1 MNAQHQL
8 ALAAALLFGSCA
20 GTPDHHHRSV
30 EAWESLRDEHEAAR
44 QTTPQLAGA
53 TELSELLRHARLHN
67 PRLEAA
73 FERWRAALEEVP
85 QVTKL
90 PEPRLTLAGYAAEL
104 ETRVGPM
111 RAKASLMQP
120 LPRAGELDAQGARA
134 EALAEVARVELED
147 LRLELDAAVRDSWYE
162 RAWLAEAQ
170 SVSRGHLDLLVH
182 WEAVARTRL
191 ESGLGSHADVIQAQ
205 VELGKLEDRVRS
217 LEDLA
222 RPTDARLNEA
232 LGREPGAALPPA
244 PRLPLEQRLPE
255 EASLFAALAES
266 PAQLAFHHRREA
278 TEQALEVARTSG
290 AARWS
295 LGAEYALID
304 AARTSGVSGSG
315 DDALALVV
323 GVDLPVWSSAYEA
336 AEREQEA
343 RLRAVGRDQRASLDA
358 LGSQLELALYQ
369 LRDADRRAGLYTE
382 SLIPKGEEALRALD
396 ASYQSGEA
404 SFLRLVDAQRVL
416 LEFQLEAVRAR
427 TDRARA
433 LARVERL
440 TGSPL
445 HTESNR

>member
-1 MNAQHQL
+1 MNSRHQL
-8 ALAAALLFGSCA
+8 ALATLLLCSCA
-20 GTPDHHHRSV
+20 SRPDHHRSV
-30 EAWESLRDEHEAAR
+30 EEWESLRAEHQAAR
-44 QTTPQLAGA
+44 AQTPDLAPQA
-53 TELSELLRHARLHN
+53 ELNEILRYARLSN

-85 QVTKL
+85 QATKL
-90 PEPRLTLAGYAAEL
+90 PEPKLTLAGYAAEI

-111 RAKASLMQP
+111 RGRASLVQS
-120 LPRAGELDAQGARA
+120 LPRSGELDARGARA
-134 EALAEVARVELED
+134 AAMAEVARVELED
-147 LRLELDAAVRDSWYE
+147 LRLEIDAAVRDSWYE

-170 SVSRGHLDLLVH
+170 SVSRGHLDLLLH

-191 ESGLGSHADVIQAQ
+191 ESGIGSHADVIQAQ

-217 LEDLA
+217 LEDLG

-232 LGREPGAALPPA
+232 LGRDPAAPLPPA
-244 PRLPLEQRLPE
+244 PALPAGGSLPE
-255 EASLFAALAES
+255 EAPLFAALAQS
-266 PAQLAFHHRREA
+266 PAQVAFLHRREA

-295 LGAEYALID
+295 VGAEYTLID
-304 AARTSGVSGSG
+304 PARSSGVSGSG

-323 GVDLPVWSSAYEA
+323 GVDLPLWSSSYEA
-336 AEREQEA
+336 AERQQEA
-343 RLRAVGRDQRASLDA
+343 RLRAVGRDQQANLDA
-358 LGSQLELALYQ
+358 LRRQLELALFQ
-369 LRDADRRAGLYTE
+369 LRDADRRAELYRE

-396 ASYQSGEA
+396 TSYQSGEA
-404 SFLRLVDAQRVL
+404 GFLRLVDAQRVL
-416 LEFQLEAVRAR
+416 LEFQLEAVRAE

-445 HTESNR
+445 NTESNR